1 MNKRETVKLISGI
14 IIGSGIGTITRKAV
28 DKIAPKEEL
37 GTFTSLTVFVGGMAL
52 SMYVAERSAET
63 MGEFIDN
70 IAELFDVKESRDD
83 LN

>member
-1 MNKRETVKLISGI
+1 MNKKETVKFISGI
-14 IIGSGIGTITRKAV
+14 IIGSGIGTITKKAV

>member
-1 MNKRETVKLISGI
+1 MDKKETVKFISGVL
-14 IIGSGIGTITRKAV
+14 IGSGIGTITSKAIN
-28 DKIAPKEEL
+28 KIAPKEEL

-63 MGEFIDN
+63 MNEFIDN
-70 IAELFDVKESRDD
+70 VAELFDVKETRDD